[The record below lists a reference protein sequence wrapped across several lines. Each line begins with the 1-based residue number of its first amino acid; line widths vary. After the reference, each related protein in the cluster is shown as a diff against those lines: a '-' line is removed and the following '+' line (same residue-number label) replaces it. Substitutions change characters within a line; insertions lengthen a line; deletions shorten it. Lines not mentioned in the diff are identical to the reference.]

1 MQFLDIFL
9 QLRWKPKRL
18 TASSVTL
25 LWRHLRSGTTIIRLV
40 GVKKRP
46 GLEKVRTSVR
56 IDMRE
61 GLDLN
66 LPYAVRSNLQSLA
79 GADIGEIKKAVE

>member
-1 MQFLDIFL
+1 ME
-9 QLRWKPKRL
+9 
-18 TASSVTL
+18 TL
-25 LWRHLRSGTTIIRLV
+25 EKWYNHYPF
-40 GVKKRP
+40 GVSKGEARTEFAEI
-46 GLEKVRTSVR
+46 LEKVRTSVR

-79 GADIGEIKKAVE
+79 GADIEEIKEAVE

>member
-1 MQFLDIFL
+1 MQFLEIFL

-18 TASSVTL
+18 TASDTVTL
-25 LWRHLRSGTTIIRLV
+25 LWRHLRSSTTIIRLV
-40 GVKKRP
+40 GVKERP

-61 GLDLN
+61 GL
-66 LPYAVRSNLQSLA
+66 PYAGRSNLQSLT
-79 GADIGEIKKAVE
+79 GADIREIKEAVE

>member
-1 MQFLDIFL
+1 MQFLEIFL

-18 TASSVTL
+18 TASDTVTL
-25 LWRHLRSGTTIIRLV
+25 LWYKWYNHYPF
-40 GVKKRP
+40 GVSKGEARTEFAEI
-46 GLEKVRTSVR
+46 LEKVRTSVR

-61 GLDLN
+61 G

-79 GADIGEIKKAVE
+79 GADIREIKEAVE